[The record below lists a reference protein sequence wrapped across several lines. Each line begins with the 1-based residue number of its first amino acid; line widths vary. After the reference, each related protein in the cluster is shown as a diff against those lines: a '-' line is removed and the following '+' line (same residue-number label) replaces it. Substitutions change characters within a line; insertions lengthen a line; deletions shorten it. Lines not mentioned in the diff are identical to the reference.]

1 MTAHDER
8 IARMNKD
15 TATTP
20 YEKLIVEFAETVYE
34 SIEVF
39 VNLSKA
45 THSTTEVM
53 NAINYGLLAVT
64 GRTLQRIADMLSD
77 QTDRKTFCNDNR
89 AIFEKY
95 MREIE
100 QGKRK
105 DD

>member
-1 MTAHDER
+1 MTADTYQLN
-8 IARMNKD
+8 RMTKD

-39 VNLSKA
+39 VNLNKA
-45 THSTTEVM
+45 SYSTNEVM

-77 QTDRKTFCNDNR
+77 QTDRRIFCDDAR

-100 QGKRK
+100 QGKK
-105 DD
+105 K